1 MSPAPAA
8 AAAAKVAADKE
19 ANDRARQENDGEL
32 IATDIY
38 ERSEESLTTEKSGG
52 GFSFGGGSDHE
63 IQIVL
68 LLVLA
73 GVIIFIQHDKSGQ
86 AQSGVQ
92 FAALGVVG
100 FVLLVIASFWPDVAF
115 LFTILFVV
123 AVILN
128 SPNGIPI
135 VGQNIVPNKPGE
147 VGFGAAAPGTT
158 VNQATGQANPKG
170 K

>member
-1 MSPAPAA
+1 MSPAPAVA
-8 AAAAKVAADKE
+8 AAGKAAADKAASDKAKE
-19 ANDRARQENDGEL
+19 EDGDEL
-32 IATDIY
+32 VPTDVY
-38 ERSEESLTTEKSGG
+38 ERSEESTTTEKSGG
-52 GFSFGGGSDHE
+52 GFEFGGGSDHE
-63 IQIVL
+63 MQIIL

-86 AQSGVQ
+86 PQSGVQ

-100 FVLLVIASFWPDVAF
+100 FVLLVLASFWPDVAF

-123 AVILN
+123 TVILN

-147 VGFGAAAPGTT
+147 IGFGAVAPGVT